1 MAAFLLLSAILAPLN
16 WYAVWVGNR
25 RLEWIAKPGV
35 MISLSL
41 WFSTYPAW
49 ALTGPG
55 GIYLV
60 GMLFSLAGDVFLMLD
75 RRHFIKGLLAFL
87 FSHLAYISVFNQ
99 PSMLLEPGT
108 LALAALLA
116 VIVGVLLRQIIISLR
131 SSGKPGLVLP
141 VTVYGFVLMLTC
153 WSTLVC
159 LLRPEWPDTAAAMA
173 AGGGVLFLLSDS
185 LLAWNRFVRPIPRGR
200 LWTMLSYHW
209 SQFLLASSVLSYLG
223 SIN

>member
-25 RLEWIAKPGV
+25 RLEWIAKPGAMV
-35 MISLSL
+35 SLSL
-41 WFSTYPAW
+41 WFATHHAW
-49 ALTGPG
+49 PLTGLAA
-55 GIYLV
+55 IYLV

-87 FSHLAYISVFNQ
+87 LSHLVYIRVFNQ
-99 PSMLLEPGT
+99 PSILLEPRT

-116 VIVGVLLRQIIISLR
+116 LSVGALLRQIIISLR

-141 VTVYGFVLMLTC
+141 VAVYGFVLMLTC

-159 LLRPEWPDTAAAMA
+159 LLRPEWPNAASAMA

-185 LLAWNRFVRPIPRGR
+185 LLAWDRFVRPIRRGR
-200 LWTMLSYHW
+200 FWTMLSYHAA
-209 SQFLLASSVLSYLG
+209 QFLLASGVLSYLG
-223 SIN
+223 SLN